1 MRARMRLRLK
11 DGDEPG
17 LEANLGGGQRRADL
31 GGMVTVIVDDGHA
44 ARLAEYLEAALHA
57 GETGQRLLDR
67 VERNLEIEPDAD
79 GGEGIEDVVAAG
91 NLQRRLTEPGP
102 AMDDVETA

>member
-1 MRARMRLRLK
+1 
-11 DGDEPG
+11 
-17 LEANLGGGQRRADL
+17 
-31 GGMVTVIVDDGHA
+31 MVTVIVDDGHA
-44 ARLAEYLEAALHA
+44 ARLAAYLEAALHA

-91 NLQRRLTEPGP
+91 NLQRTLTEPRP
-102 AMDDVETA
+102 AMDDVEAAVSPDRWTRRATRSALDARPYVMR

>member
-44 ARLAEYLEAALHA
+44 ARLTAYLEAALHA

-79 GGEGIEDVVAAG
+79 GREGREEVCAVGTQAAT
-91 NLQRRLTEPGP
+91 LPEQGP
-102 AMDDVETA
+102 RM